1 MKWSGEKLTHYGLGF
16 ILTANVIDIF
26 FTIKYIFSGVLQ
38 EANPIMEPLV
48 EHPFLF
54 IALKTALVCGGVA
67 GLYSQAHKR
76 LAQLGTYFCFS
87 IYFAL
92 VTSFWY
98 FMKFAQV

>member
-1 MKWSGEKLTHYGLGF
+1 MKSLVRKVTNFGLGF
-16 ILTANVIDIF
+16 VLVANLVDIF

-54 IALKTALVCGGVA
+54 VGVKTFLVSAGVL
-67 GLYSQAHKR
+67 GLYKKSDNK
-76 LAQLGTYFCFS
+76 LAQIGTYFCFC

-92 VTSFWY
+92 MLSFYY
-98 FMKFAQV
+98 FLSFR